1 MLCDEGEKPP
11 SIAISNASV
20 LMLILTRAISARY
33 SAKVQ
38 VKATIGSFLSA
49 CQSKALRAVFNLV
62 NGLVSKLWAVE
73 MTVRHSYLHS
83 RSSRLPPPHFIPW
96 TSYEEAA
103 TKCVLVNTNSRTPVA
118 QLTTL
123 LQQR

>member
-11 SIAISNASV
+11 SIAISKASV

-49 CQSKALRAVFNLV
+49 CQSKAFKGCVQ
-62 NGLVSKLWAVE
+62 
-73 MTVRHSYLHS
+73 S
-83 RSSRLPPPHFIPW
+83 RQRLSLEALGGGNDSSP
-96 TSYEEAA
+96 
-103 TKCVLVNTNSRTPVA
+103 
-118 QLTTL
+118 QLFA
-123 LQQR
+123 